1 MCNIVCWPCIV
12 YCGSQIIYN
21 FWFSPQGHLSL
32 RPLVYTLYTLS
43 RKSKIFKVYS
53 KSEAIDQLKHSDRR
67 VGHPIFIVLLTKND
81 IWSFSSVKSAF
92 E

>member
-21 FWFSPQGHLSL
+21 FWFGPQSHLSL

-43 RKSKIFKVYS
+43 RKSKIFKIYS
-53 KSEAIDQLKHSDRR
+53 KSEAIDQLRHSDRR
-67 VGHPIFIVLLTKND
+67 VGHPISIVLLTKND